1 MLPRPP
7 RSTRTDTLFPYTTLF
22 RSTPW
27 TGLRERSD
35 RPSALVGAVPLSDVE
50 TRHRLHRDVAF
61 GRLRPQLRQPA
72 PAARRE
78 HVRHDL
84 GQRSQPEG
92 VAPLPARH
100 AQVAR
105 ALDDR
110 SEEHTTEL
118 QSLLR
123 IW

>member
-22 RSTPW
+22 RSTPS

-72 PAARRE
+72 PAARLE

-84 GQRSQPEG
+84 GQRSQHEG
-92 VAPLPARH
+92 VAQLAARY

-105 ALDDR
+105 ALDR
-110 SEEHTTEL
+110 KSTRLNSSH
-118 QSLLR
+118 
-123 IW
+123 